1 MNLKVKQIEITVKL
15 VEKIEDAIS
24 KLENEG
30 FKKIRESDI
39 DDIYLTNLDIKMKKE
54 NIQEFLKHSVLLRN
68 LKLNGEE
75 IKKITYKNKE
85 LDNNVDVISEQKVNL
100 DCNDLTKAERLFNFL
115 GFYKLIEVKYH
126 VIVYE
131 KEGKEFAFQMV
142 ENLGTLIEYEN
153 VNDFAGKSISE
164 INSAKRDMVRDI
176 KEYNIVITDEYD
188 VKKAFELIKK
198 KYSL

>member
-1 MNLKVKQIEITVKL
+1 MKQIEITVRLIDKM
-15 VEKIEDAIS
+15 ENAIA
-24 KLENEG
+24 KLENKG
-30 FKKIRESDI
+30 FKKIRESDVY
-39 DDIYLTNLDIKMKKE
+39 DIYLSNLDSEIKKE

-68 LKLNGEE
+68 LKVDGKEE
-75 IKKITYKNKE
+75 NKITYKYKE
-85 LDNNVDVISEQKVNL
+85 LDINGDVISEQKVNMNC
-100 DCNDLTKAERLFNFL
+100 DDLKKAEELFSCL

-131 KEGKEFAFQMV
+131 KNGKEFAFQIV

-153 VNDFAGKSISE
+153 VNDFTGKSVLE
-164 INSAKRDMVRDI
+164 INNAKKEMLKDI
-176 KEYNIVITDEYD
+176 KEYDISITNEYD

>member
-1 MNLKVKQIEITVKL
+1 MKQIEITVRL
-15 VEKIEDAIS
+15 IDKIENAIA
-24 KLENEG
+24 KLENKG
-30 FKKIRESDI
+30 FKKIRESDV
-39 DDIYLTNLDIKMKKE
+39 DDIYLSNLDSEIKKE

-68 LKLNGEE
+68 LKVDGKEE
-75 IKKITYKNKE
+75 NKITYKYKE
-85 LDNNVDVISEQKVNL
+85 LDINGDVISEQKVNMNC
-100 DCNDLTKAERLFNFL
+100 DDLKKAEELFSCL

-131 KEGKEFAFQMV
+131 KNGKEFAFQIV

-153 VNDFAGKSISE
+153 VNDFTGKSVLE
-164 INSAKRDMVRDI
+164 INNAKKEMLKEI
-176 KEYNIVITDEYD
+176 KEYDISITNEYD